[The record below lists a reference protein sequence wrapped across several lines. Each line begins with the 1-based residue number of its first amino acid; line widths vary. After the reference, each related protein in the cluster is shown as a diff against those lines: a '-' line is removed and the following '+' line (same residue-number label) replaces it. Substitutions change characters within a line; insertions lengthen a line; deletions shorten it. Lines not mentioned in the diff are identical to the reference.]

1 VVEGVPLVDV
11 ESAPEVGSTPSGA
24 TPQAAMTTDNASRTG
39 TDLLIVGLDAANGRC
54 SSPLN
59 NISGMPLA
67 IGPLRVDPPVVLAPM
82 AGVTN
87 APFRRLCRE
96 FGAGLY
102 VSEMIGA
109 RGLVER
115 NEKTLALA
123 RFDDDEVPRS
133 IQLYGTD
140 PGSLGEAVAY
150 LVAEQGI
157 DHIDMNF
164 GCPMGKVTR
173 HGGGAALP
181 WKRDLFRSIVR
192 AAVSNAGPVP
202 VTVKFRKGI
211 DDEHLT
217 FLDTG
222 RIAEDEGASA
232 VALHARTARQ
242 LYSGAADWSAI
253 TALKETVTTIPVLGN
268 GDIWTADDA
277 LRMMAETGC
286 DGVVVGRGCLGRP
299 WLFRDLADVFAGRE
313 PEEPPDL
320 GQVGGIMIRHARLL
334 VDHFEEHFGIRLFR
348 KHPPWYLKGFPV
360 GPVLRDAFSKVSSV
374 DELAD
379 LVDEL
384 DAGIPFP
391 EVANHMVRGHSHGP
405 RAVRLPHDFLAT
417 RSSEGLDREAE
428 EVVSGG

>member
-1 VVEGVPLVDV
+1 
-11 ESAPEVGSTPSGA
+11 
-24 TPQAAMTTDNASRTG
+24 
-39 TDLLIVGLDAANGRC
+39 
-54 SSPLN
+54 
-59 NISGMPLA
+59 
-67 IGPLRVDPPVVLAPM
+67 M

-115 NEKTLALA
+115 NQKTLELVRADA
-123 RFDDDEVPRS
+123 EEVPRS

-140 PGSLGEAVAY
+140 PGAIGDAVAL
-150 LVAEQGI
+150 LVEEHGV

-181 WKRDLFRSIVR
+181 WKTDLFRSIVR
-192 AAVSNAGPVP
+192 AAVSNAGDVP

-217 FLDTG
+217 HLDSG
-222 RIAEDEGASA
+222 LVAEEEGAAA

-242 LYSGAADWSAI
+242 LYSGRADWESIAR
-253 TALKETVTTIPVLGN
+253 LKESVTSIPVLGN
-268 GDIWTADDA
+268 GDVWTADDA
-277 LRMMAETGC
+277 VRMIWSTGC

-299 WLFRDLADVFAGRE
+299 WLFRDLADVLSGRS
-313 PEEPPDL
+313 PQPPPNL
-320 GQVGGIMIRHARLL
+320 GEVGRIMIRHAQLL
-334 VDHFEEHFGIRLFR
+334 VDHFGERVGIRLFR
-348 KHPPWYLKGFPV
+348 KHPSWYLKGFPA
-360 GPVLRDAFSKVSSV
+360 GPVVRDAMSRVSSIA
-374 DELAD
+374 ELSD
-379 LVDEL
+379 LVGEL
-384 DAGIPFP
+384 EPEIPFP
-391 EVANHMVRGHSHGP
+391 DEANRMVRGHSHGP
-405 RAVRLPHDFLAT
+405 RPVRLPHGFLT
-417 RSSEGLDREAE
+417 DRRGDHVERWSE

>member
-1 VVEGVPLVDV
+1 
-11 ESAPEVGSTPSGA
+11 
-24 TPQAAMTTDNASRTG
+24 MTLS
-39 TDLLIVGLDAANGRC
+39 
-54 SSPLN
+54 
-59 NISGMPLA
+59 

-123 RFDDDEVPRS
+123 RFDVDEVPRS

-140 PGSLGEAVAY
+140 PGALGEAVSF
-150 LVAEQGI
+150 LVRDRAV

-181 WKRDLFRSIVR
+181 WKRELFRSIVR
-192 AAVSNAGPVP
+192 AAVANSGEVP

-211 DDEHLT
+211 DDAHLT
-217 FLDTG
+217 YLETG
-222 RIAEDEGASA
+222 LIAEDEGAAA

-242 LYSGAADWSAI
+242 LYSGEADWSAV
-253 TALKETVTTIPVLGN
+253 ARLKETVTSIPVLGN
-268 GDIWTADDA
+268 GNVWTAEDA
-277 LRMMAETGC
+277 VAMVESTGC

-299 WLFRDLADVFAGRE
+299 WLFRDLSDVFAGRA
-313 PEEPPDL
+313 PQTPPNL
-320 GQVGGIMIRHARLL
+320 GEVGQIMIRHARLL
-334 VDHFEEHFGIRLFR
+334 VDHFGERPGIRLFR
-348 KHPPWYLKGFPV
+348 KHPPWYLKGFPA
-360 GPVLRDAFSKVSSV
+360 GPVVRDAMSRVSSV

-379 LVDEL
+379 LVGEL
-384 DAGIPFP
+384 DADVPFP
-391 EVANHMVRGHSHGP
+391 EEANRMVRGHSHGP
-405 RAVRLPHDFLAT
+405 RPVRLPHGFLSD
-417 RSSEGLDREAE
+417 RSADHVDTEAQH
-428 EVVSGG
+428 VVSGG